1 MKDRKSKT
9 ILIVDDTPDNID
21 VLSNILKSDYNV
33 KAAISGEIAIKI
45 ARSDKPP
52 DLILLDVLMP
62 GMDGFEVCRH
72 LKADNKT
79 KEIPVIFATANID
92 AESKS
97 NGIDAGGI
105 DFIEKPFNPDKV
117 LSTISGFL

>member
-1 MKDRKSKT
+1 MNDKKSKT

-45 ARSDKPP
+45 TRSDKPP

-62 GMDGFEVCRH
+62 GMNGFEVCRH
-72 LKADNKT
+72 LKADNQT
-79 KEIPVIFATANID
+79 KGIPVIFATANINN
-92 AESKS
+92 ESK
-97 NGIDAGGI
+97 NKGIDAGGA
-105 DFIEKPFNPDKV
+105 DFIEKPFNPDKI
-117 LSTISGFL
+117 LLTISRFL